1 MNQPTYMAQIA
12 NALEF
17 DRMSQEEQED
27 TMVEISNLIFQGTM
41 IKVMELMSEEDKNG
55 LFALEDSQASEESI
69 TEYINAHVPNSDS
82 LVKETIDD
90 LVNDILAVTGG

>member
-82 LVKETIDD
+82 LVKEPIDD